1 MNFLKE
7 MFAAIAGAFGWATQ
21 RSQVHNTEKMQAAAE
36 AAAEVKAV
44 SRVEKEVAVEI
55 DIVFVD
61 APSPGKAPRID
72 GVNENERRVVRQV

>member
-1 MNFLKE
+1 VNFLKE

-44 SRVEKEVAVEI
+44 SRVEKEVKRR
-55 DIVFVD
+55 DLD
-61 APSPGKAPRID
+61 ALRKDLA
-72 GVNENERRVVRQV
+72 E

>member
-21 RSQVHNTEKMQAAAE
+21 RSQVHNKEKMQAAAE

-44 SRVEKEVAVEI
+44 SRVEKEVKRR
-55 DIVFVD
+55 DLD
-61 APSPGKAPRID
+61 ALRKDLA
-72 GVNENERRVVRQV
+72 E

>member
-44 SRVEKEVAVEI
+44 SRVEKEVKRR
-55 DIVFVD
+55 DLD
-61 APSPGKAPRID
+61 ALRKDLA
-72 GVNENERRVVRQV
+72 E